1 MLINNLIV
9 KKLTKEPSQKQ
20 INTILDLYNN
30 KNFEKAENYVLKIT
44 QEFPKFYFGWKA
56 LGVIL
61 KQNGKITDAII
72 ANNKAIEI
80 NPTDPET
87 YYNQGNTF
95 YKIRKLDES
104 KTSFEKAI
112 ELNSNYPEAYNNLG
126 TILRELGKLD
136 ESEKTLRKAIELNS
150 NYPEAYNNLGIVF
163 RQLGKLEE
171 AQTSYEKAISL
182 NSNYVEAYNNLGIVL
197 RELAKLD
204 ESEKTLRKAIELNSN
219 FADAYINLSNI
230 LYLKDN
236 FKEAFDLSEWRW
248 KTKYTIGQRL
258 ISKKPLWDGERNS
271 SVFVWKEQGIG
282 DEIMLCSMI
291 PELKLISKNV
301 IVNCDNRLIPLLSRS
316 LSKDITFVDNKNNLL
331 EKDYSHHISMGSLYR
346 FFRKD
351 LNSFKNSSKGY
362 LISDKESMLELRSKL
377 KDGKKNIKLI
387 GISWHTKSN
396 LQMASFRNI
405 LLKDLAISLNKTGVK
420 LINLQYGNFQ
430 SELNFLNNETG
441 IEIIDVPKI
450 DKRNDIDGL
459 ASLISAC
466 DLVVS
471 IDNFT
476 VHLAGSLGIKTKALL
491 PYNMDPR
498 WGLKNSKC
506 FLYDSVEFYRQSRL
520 GNWSDVLIRLKAEL

>member
-1 MLINNLIV
+1 MLIINLIV

-61 KQNGKITDAII
+61 KQNGKVKDAII

-150 NYPEAYNNLGIVF
+150 NF
-163 RQLGKLEE
+163 
-171 AQTSYEKAISL
+171 S
-182 NSNYVEAYNNLGIVL
+182 
-197 RELAKLD
+197 
-204 ESEKTLRKAIELNSN
+204 
-219 FADAYINLSNI
+219 DAYINLSNI

-258 ISKKPLWDGERNS
+258 ISKKPLWDGERNA